1 MTIKCTNFDI
11 KIKKTGKTILFNVN
25 LETDENAKTLVVG
38 NSGSGK
44 SLLCMVLSG
53 FSNFGKGNIEIF
65 NNGVCANSD
74 VGNFIFVL
82 PTPSILFDSLT
93 VKENIDFYI
102 CEHKIITNHLLTT
115 FGFDKNFLSKS
126 SLKLSQG
133 ERKIVSFLIAI
144 FSNKPIVFLDEPFA
158 DIDIDN
164 VQKCIEILK
173 KVRKTLIIFD
183 HEKDKYNEIY
193 SKLYEIRGKK
203 VEFVEER
210 NVSFKVDELEEKNN
224 VKSNKKLLYYFKILL
239 FKKRFIFSDILLGV
253 FSAFSSIFLN
263 LLLNISFLDVDVSLT
278 NDKNS
283 LLYSYLAFFLI
294 ILFIFVTTKIIFLIF
309 WGKAFLKEVSLLEIR
324 CKKRSELF
332 LFLSLS
338 QFISF
343 IAYIILYFSLF
354 HYFSFEFPFLL
365 NGNFYSLVDYEHYL
379 PLSCF
384 LSFLVLSALFV
395 IFIVISFLFNLLKR
409 KKNLQLEEN

>member
-1 MTIKCTNFDI
+1 MQPDI
-11 KIKKTGKTILFNVN
+11 KGHAYQHHADEKGHAPAPVQKLLIAEGSRKQRHHAGRKTQARSKAHLRNTGIKGAFALAGIFIGHEHGTAPLAAQSEALHQAEG
-25 LETDENAKTLVVG
+25 LE
-38 NSGSGK
+38 
-44 SLLCMVLSG
+44 
-53 FSNFGKGNIEIF
+53 
-65 NNGVCANSD
+65 NNGSRKADLLVGGHKTDADGGNTHNEHGQHKHALAAQLVAEVTEDKGAERAGQIADGKRAVGQQRADEGVCRGKVELVEEINASFQTD
-74 VGNFIFVL
+74 
-82 PTPSILFDSLT
+82 
-93 VKENIDFYI
+93 
-102 CEHKIITNHLLTT
+102 KI
-115 FGFDKNFLSKS
+115 
-126 SLKLSQG
+126 
-133 ERKIVSFLIAI
+133 E
-144 FSNKPIVFLDEPFA
+144 
-158 DIDIDN
+158 
-164 VQKCIEILK
+164 
-173 KVRKTLIIFD
+173 
-183 HEKDKYNEIY
+183 EKD
-193 SKLYEIRGKK
+193 
-203 VEFVEER
+203 
-210 NVSFKVDELEEKNN
+210 D
-224 VKSNKKLLYYFKILL
+224 VKSNKELFYYFKILL

-309 WGKAFLKEVSLLEIR
+309 WGKAYLKEVSLLEIR

-338 QFISF
+338 EFISF

-354 HYFSFEFPFLL
+354 YYFSFEFPLLL